1 MDMKSVYDF
10 IDYFERSSLTECN
23 LEIEGVKLG
32 LKKGMPVPETASHT
46 VGLSENAVATAHTE
60 SKDQMAEETNTNEK
74 CAIKAPLVGTFYRA
88 GAPGEE
94 PFVSEGQQVK
104 AGDVVGII
112 EAMKMMNEIVAPS
125 DGTVECIVAKDG
137 EMVDYDKVLMYLTK

>member
-32 LKKGMPVPETASHT
+32 LKKGMPETASPT
-46 VGLSENAVATAHTE
+46 AGLSGNAVAGAPTE
-60 SKDQMAEETNTNEK
+60 WKDQRAEENNTNEK
-74 CAIKAPLVGTFYRA
+74 CPIKAPLVGTFYRA

-94 PFVSEGQQVK
+94 PFVFEGQQVK

-112 EAMKMMNEIVAPS
+112 EAMKMMNE
-125 DGTVECIVAKDG
+125 
-137 EMVDYDKVLMYLTK
+137 